1 MVHIKRAIDLTGEN
15 NCHVDFQEAQIIE
28 FNFLEKS
35 LGTVEFELWGARLL
49 VEDAWDH
56 DKSFLPGVPHT
67 DDYYVSGRGRVTVEN
82 ATGMEVIFSP
92 YSKEYGSR
100 DFCYD
105 TAGKIIE
112 EQRKIGKTAE
122 WVDSY
127 IWECPV
133 VSPSGFASI
142 FIWADGPVTYEFDDK
157 DMIFEKEFFRDP
169 KKYCFQRQNP

>member
-1 MVHIKRAIDLTGEN
+1 MKRIIDLTGEN
-15 NCHVDFQEAQIIE
+15 EYRVDFQEAEIIE
-28 FNFLEKS
+28 FDFREKS
-35 LGTVEFELWGARLL
+35 LGTVEFEIWGARLL
-49 VEDAWDH
+49 VKGVWKH

-92 YSKEYGSR
+92 YFQGNGR
-100 DFCYD
+100 LGFCYD